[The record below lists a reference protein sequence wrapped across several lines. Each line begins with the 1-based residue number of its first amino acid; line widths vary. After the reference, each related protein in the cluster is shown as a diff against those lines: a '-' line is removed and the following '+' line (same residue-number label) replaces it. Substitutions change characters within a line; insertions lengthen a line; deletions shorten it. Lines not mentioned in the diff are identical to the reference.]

1 MHGLTYLSPTP
12 HNNTLV
18 YLPHLLA
25 KSPLFHFQKQTNFTV
40 TIPSCRFSYGDEFG
54 VLLVSPQPFINFK
67 KKRRSNFSTLLRAS
81 RRESP
86 YEVLGVAPSATAD
99 EIKRAYR
106 KLALKY
112 HPDVN
117 KEITSVF
124 QIFGI
129 QPNAEEKFMR
139 IKHAYN
145 TLLNSESW
153 RKYDSGNRTSD
164 FSYSTGPS
172 QNAQDEE
179 FYGFAVDYFV
189 SLSLNYLRVHSEETV
204 SGWHAGIV
212 FRSLVEVNH
221 FANGSIKLLPIIELI
236 LLLDRIT
243 FCSLTLLYLWY
254 TKKSQYREWKLFYK
268 ESPATLSAVQNL
280 HLVVSEDFFKDLQEE
295 FQNWE
300 ASASSQG
307 KPKSLWEEL
316 AEVGEEFVEFLEKE
330 LNITDPETETNEEP
344 RQSNPFSSSATENTE
359 SRMRNEAGKGSSIE
373 ESIDDIEAT
382 LAKLKKELGL

>member
-54 VLLVSPQPFINFK
+54 VLLVSPQPFRNFK

-117 KEITSVF
+117 KE
-124 QIFGI
+124 
-129 QPNAEEKFMR
+129 PNAEEKFMR

-179 FYGFAVDYFV
+179 FYGF
-189 SLSLNYLRVHSEETV
+189 
-204 SGWHAGIV
+204 
-212 FRSLVEVNH
+212 
-221 FANGSIKLLPIIELI
+221 
-236 LLLDRIT
+236 
-243 FCSLTLLYLWY
+243 
-254 TKKSQYREWKLFYK
+254 
-268 ESPATLSAVQNL
+268 
-280 HLVVSEDFFKDLQEE
+280 EDFFKDLQEE

>member
-18 YLPHLLA
+18 YLPHLFA

-54 VLLVSPQPFINFK
+54 VLLVSPQPFRNFK

-117 KEITSVF
+117 KE
-124 QIFGI
+124 
-129 QPNAEEKFMR
+129 PNAEEKFMR

-145 TLLNSESW
+145 TLLNSESR

-179 FYGFAVDYFV
+179 FYGF
-189 SLSLNYLRVHSEETV
+189 
-204 SGWHAGIV
+204 
-212 FRSLVEVNH
+212 
-221 FANGSIKLLPIIELI
+221 
-236 LLLDRIT
+236 
-243 FCSLTLLYLWY
+243 
-254 TKKSQYREWKLFYK
+254 
-268 ESPATLSAVQNL
+268 
-280 HLVVSEDFFKDLQEE
+280 EDFFKDLQEE

-316 AEVGEEFVEFLEKE
+316 AEIGEEFVEFLEKE